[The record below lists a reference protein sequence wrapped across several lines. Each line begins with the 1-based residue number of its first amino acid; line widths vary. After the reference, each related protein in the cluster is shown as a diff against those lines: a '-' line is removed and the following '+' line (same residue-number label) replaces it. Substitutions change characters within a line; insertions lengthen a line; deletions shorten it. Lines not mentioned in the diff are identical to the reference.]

1 MHAPHSMYGRENKL
15 LAVPWVWGDDGW
27 SGSEGGPGGMLSFG
41 FSPAG
46 SSRSLCVACGGTRQS
61 QAADP
66 SSLMREE
73 MSGG

>member
-1 MHAPHSMYGRENKL
+1 
-15 LAVPWVWGDDGW
+15 
-27 SGSEGGPGGMLSFG
+27 MLSFG

-73 MSGG
+73 MFWWVAMNLQVHGISYKRRRDCLFCVGHLLI